1 VADFERLRR
10 GVFWD
15 IWITKQKSGSQVMDY
30 TRGLAPPIFNRMR
43 NILERTA
50 NIGKY
55 ESEEIYRHIGDGIYE
70 FKAQTAR
77 IYSFNDEKRIV
88 LTHGATKPKKVVNER
103 KVAVRVRSA
112 YLEWKKGE
120 GRQ

>member
-1 VADFERLRR
+1 MAYFECLRR
-10 GVFWD
+10 GVFWE
-15 IWITKQKSGSQVMDY
+15 IWITKQVSGSQVMDY
-30 TRGLAPPIFNRMR
+30 ARGLAKPVYNRIR
-43 NILERTA
+43 HILERTA
-50 NIGKY
+50 DEGKY

-88 LTHGATKPKKVVNER
+88 LTHGATKPKRVDKER
-103 KVAVRVRSA
+103 NVAVRVRSE

-120 GRQ
+120 RHT